1 MESALG
7 NLWKG
12 YIYQS
17 ADGKKIFPVRDTL
30 EAMELIRWRKE
41 TVKRL
46 QVYLVSQKP
55 LASKTIPERN
65 FLIRSWIPIFT
76 GVGTNSG
83 TIPWWMSGRL
93 PMNVPGNTW
102 FHMFRIIIMCWQLIT
117 IRNVFLERDLQS
129 FCIVREVI
137 LIRAAVWQSVRA
149 IWSELC
155 RRWIKGLR
163 SVFIRNKKN
172 LWERDQILII
182 QKQNDFQPEV

>member
-1 MESALG
+1 MELALG

-30 EAMELIRWRKE
+30 AEMELIRWRKG

-117 IRNVFLERDLQS
+117 TLNVLLARVLIAKIKAEQKESDWLLGWGSCVWVMWKSVKKQITKAGSIGPWTHLEK
-129 FCIVREVI
+129 
-137 LIRAAVWQSVRA
+137 
-149 IWSELC
+149 
-155 RRWIKGLR
+155 RR
-163 SVFIRNKKN
+163 
-172 LWERDQILII
+172 
-182 QKQNDFQPEV
+182 